1 MKPAVGDSGTRQCLE
16 SALKNRSVVPISQKE
31 VVAKHSFPSSLTTM
45 GGESMETITGRK
57 FRPKWVT
64 GLRPRLEKI
73 MKEGIRR
80 GSLIGRGRIISDML
94 EVTALVFTE
103 EETNAGVRVNGR
115 KVEFTYPVKG
125 NETFGEIYYPL
136 VGMLSNL

>member
-1 MKPAVGDSGTRQCLE
+1 
-16 SALKNRSVVPISQKE
+16 
-31 VVAKHSFPSSLTTM
+31 
-45 GGESMETITGRK
+45 METITGRK